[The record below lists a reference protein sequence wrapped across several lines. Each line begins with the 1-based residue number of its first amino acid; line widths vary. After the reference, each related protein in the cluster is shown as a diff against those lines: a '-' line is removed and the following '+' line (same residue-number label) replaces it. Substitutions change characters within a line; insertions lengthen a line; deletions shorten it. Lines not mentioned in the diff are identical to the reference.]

1 MEKKSLLSAAYEVL
15 LASDKPLQFK
25 ELFEKSATI
34 CGLDLNA
41 TSTLSKMAPLYTQL
55 SVDGRFAV
63 FAGGMWDLKSRY
75 KNEIVRKSVIVDDDD
90 DDEGDDID
98 LEEKELL
105 NEALGVNSSS
115 DGKDDNDDSD
125 DIDFDNQKK
134 DEEDDDN
141 Y

>member
-25 ELFEKSATI
+25 ELFEKSAAI

-90 DDEGDDID
+90 DEDDDID
-98 LEEKELL
+98 FEEKELL
-105 NEALGVNSSS
+105 NEELGVNSSS

-134 DEEDDDN
+134 DEEEDDN

>member
-75 KNEIVRKSVIVDDDD
+75 KNEIVRKCVIVDDDD
-90 DDEGDDID
+90 DDEDDID

-105 NEALGVNSSS
+105 NEELGVNSSS

>member
-15 LASDKPLQFK
+15 LASDNPLQFK

-90 DDEGDDID
+90 DEDDDID
-98 LEEKELL
+98 FEEKELL
-105 NEALGVNSSS
+105 NEELGVNSSS

-125 DIDFDNQKK
+125 DIDFDNEKK

>member
-41 TSTLSKMAPLYTQL
+41 SSTLSKMAPLYTQL

-90 DDEGDDID
+90 DEDDDID
-98 LEEKELL
+98 FEEKELL
-105 NEALGVNSSS
+105 NEELGVNSSS

-134 DEEDDDN
+134 DEEEDDN

>member
-90 DDEGDDID
+90 DEDDDID
-98 LEEKELL
+98 FEEKELL
-105 NEALGVNSSS
+105 NEELGVNSSS

-134 DEEDDDN
+134 DEEEDDN

>member
-90 DDEGDDID
+90 DEDDDID
-98 LEEKELL
+98 FEEKELL
-105 NEALGVNSSS
+105 NEELGVNSSS

-125 DIDFDNQKK
+125 DIDFDNEKK

>member
-34 CGLDLNA
+34 CGLDFHA

-90 DDEGDDID
+90 DEDDDID
-98 LEEKELL
+98 FEEKELL
-105 NEALGVNSSS
+105 NEELGVNSSS

-125 DIDFDNQKK
+125 DIDFDNEKK

>member
-90 DDEGDDID
+90 DEGDDID
-98 LEEKELL
+98 FEEKELL
-105 NEALGVNSSS
+105 NEELGVNSSG

>member
-34 CGLDLNA
+34 CGLDLNT

-55 SVDGRFAV
+55 SVDGTFAV

-75 KNEIVRKSVIVDDDD
+75 KNESVRKSVIVDDD

-105 NEALGVNSSS
+105 NEELGVNSSS

>member
-90 DDEGDDID
+90 DEGDDID

-105 NEALGVNSSS
+105 NEELGVNSSS

>member
-25 ELFEKSATI
+25 ELFEKSVAI

-90 DDEGDDID
+90 DEDDDID
-98 LEEKELL
+98 FEEKELL
-105 NEALGVNSSS
+105 NEELGVNSSS

>member
-41 TSTLSKMAPLYTQL
+41 ASTLSKMAPLYTQL

-90 DDEGDDID
+90 DEDDDID
-98 LEEKELL
+98 FEEKELL
-105 NEALGVNSSS
+105 NAELGVNSSG

-134 DEEDDDN
+134 DEEEDDN

>member
-25 ELFEKSATI
+25 ELFEKSAAI

-90 DDEGDDID
+90 DEDDDID
-98 LEEKELL
+98 FEEKELL
-105 NEALGVNSSS
+105 NEELGVNSSS

>member
-90 DDEGDDID
+90 DEDDDID
-98 LEEKELL
+98 FEEKELL
-105 NEALGVNSSS
+105 NEELGVNSSS